1 MIAPLLR
8 MPSELH
14 RKFGYFL
21 VVPFVVVKIMSAIAI
36 TWIPLSSNRTEFVP
50 EQDGY
55 MQRVREA
62 EERFGHP
69 EPIVPVG
76 CLPDKQRQS
85 TAAHAAVR
93 SDSVTFTGVRL
104 YGDIRHITAG
114 HRTVLFV

>member
-21 VVPFVVVKIMSAIAI
+21 VVPFVVVTIMSAIAI

-69 EPIVPVG
+69 EPIVMVVEVNHPLAPGPVLDRRADESNLL
-76 CLPDKQRQS
+76 C
-85 TAAHAAVR
+85 
-93 SDSVTFTGVRL
+93 
-104 YGDIRHITAG
+104 
-114 HRTVLFV
+114 